1 MSVRND
7 ERFGALAAVLAVG
20 LLAACGGLPRGE
32 MPAESEYNSDS
43 KTDRDSSILGGDG
56 IAIGGERRRTLEQG
70 SGSGGLGVN
79 AFLWR
84 ASLDTLSFMPLNSA
98 DPFGGVIITDWYA
111 PPESP
116 DERFKMNIYILGRQ
130 LRADGIKITV
140 FRQQR
145 GEASWTDAP
154 VDVRTATDLENQ
166 VLTRARQLRL
176 QTAGT

>member
-1 MSVRND
+1 MI
-7 ERFGALAAVLAVG
+7 LAVG
-20 LLAACGGLPRGE
+20 FLAACGSLPRGE
-32 MPAESEYNSDS
+32 LPAPEEYNSDS

-56 IAIGGERRRTLEQG
+56 LVIGGERRRTLDQG
-70 SGSGGLGVN
+70 GAGGGLGVN

-111 PPESP
+111 PPEAP
-116 DERFKMNIYILGRQ
+116 NERFKMNIYILGRQ

-145 GEASWTDAP
+145 GSGGWTDAP
-154 VDVRTATDLENQ
+154 VDERTATDLENQ
-166 VLTRARQLRL
+166 VLIRARQLRL